1 MINNRRFK
9 KTEKKQVGIMILI
22 FIGIVPAL
30 LFAFVG
36 ISNVNIYVN
45 KNEYQQGI
53 FIVNDIKCPSDTGS
67 SQGNCTAYGKVNN
80 IETEVYLGLYPGSEN
95 DFRKKDW
102 ADLGKKTHE
111 VFYRPNG
118 KQTLL
123 KKENELELNAIFYL
137 KKGILELIFPLI
149 IYPLFIV
156 YYKHLT
162 KKLKT
167 LKDE

>member
-1 MINNRRFK
+1 MSNSPFR
-9 KTEKKQVGIMILI
+9 KTEKKQVGVMILI
-22 FIGIVPAL
+22 FIGIVPSL
-30 LFAFVG
+30 LFTYLG
-36 ISNVNIYVN
+36 INNVNIFVN

-53 FIVNDIKCPSDTGS
+53 FIVNDIKCPSDTG
-67 SQGNCTAYGKVNN
+67 GGGKYCNAYGKVNN
-80 IETEVYLGLYPGSEN
+80 IETEVLLGLYPGSEN

-102 ADLGKKTHE
+102 ADLGKEKYE

-123 KKENELELNAIFYL
+123 KKENESKFNAVFYL
-137 KKGILELIFPLI
+137 KKGVLELIFPLI

-156 YYKHLT
+156 YYKYLT